1 MKYTLNLLSL
11 YSFRIWIIGEKPFVC
26 AVCQRGYRDK
36 RELKKHQTSH
46 NHSGQSDPI
55 PGHTP
60 IQISSP
66 ISASSSSSSTTAMTA
81 SNTSRQQTQQQTL
94 ASAQQQQVTKTII
107 IQQQA
112 PGQQPQ
118 TIHLQTPSKVRV
130 ITKLRYGKILSR
142 NIWKHPLNS
151 YIILVYF
158 QLYFSNRHQ

>member
-1 MKYTLNLLSL
+1 MFIL
-11 YSFRIWIIGEKPFVC
+11 GEKPFVC

-60 IQISSP
+60 IQIASP
-66 ISASSSSSSTTAMTA
+66 ISASSSSSSTTAMTV
-81 SNTSRQQTQQQTL
+81 SNPLRQQTQQQTL

-107 IQQQA
+107 IQQA

-118 TIHLQTPSKVRV
+118 TIHLQSPPKVRS
-130 ITKLRYGKILSR
+130 IMKLR
-142 NIWKHPLNS
+142 
-151 YIILVYF
+151 
-158 QLYFSNRHQ
+158 